1 MTVND
6 FMGAVE
12 INSLYIFM
20 VGFPFLVYSIIKR
33 NKEMAIVTLALNLC
47 LYVGITLGKNM
58 T

>member
-1 MTVND
+1 
-6 FMGAVE
+6 MGAVE